1 MNQMMQMQCSAAC
14 HPAPSF
20 MKVLEQ
26 ALFIQNE
33 RKAIRHLS
41 AAPPERDFSLRR
53 KQWPRLYRKFCST
66 IKPIS
71 WRIYL

>member
-41 AAPPERDFSLRR
+41 AALLKE
-53 KQWPRLYRKFCST
+53 
-66 IKPIS
+66 IS
-71 WRIYL
+71 VYGENNGRACIENSVVQ